1 MFAKLTSLVT
11 GSSLPFTLGDDKG
24 TAWNWWTLHDAKMK
38 ADGAKVSVFRAIIP
52 NTDEVKLGLARNS
65 LKRLRGMKHPSIVS
79 FKDSHELP
87 DRSNVTFYI
96 VTEPVVTLSLIHI

>member
-65 LKRLRGMKHPSIVS
+65 LKRLRAGLWSIISSIYTKHQRRTKSTR
-79 FKDSHELP
+79 LT
-87 DRSNVTFYI
+87 RAG
-96 VTEPVVTLSLIHI
+96 